1 LHEPRRGIDAGD
13 IGHQHRCIVLLP
25 QDMPDRPG
33 NLRRR
38 QRSGRDL
45 IEQRL
50 KAVVV
55 LPIDQGHVDGRAR
68 QCLRRHEAAEA
79 RADDDDLGTLL
90 RHSLHPFLQPD
101 ANTLRAIS

>member
-25 QDMPDRPG
+25 QDVPDRPG
-33 NLRRR
+33 DLRRR

-55 LPIDQGHVDGRAR
+55 LAIDQGHVDGRAGEG
-68 QCLRRHEAAEA
+68 LRGHESAEA
-79 RADDDDLGTLL
+79 RPDNDHLGPRL
-90 RHSLHPFLQPD
+90 RHSPSPS
-101 ANTLRAIS
+101 AA